1 MQKTHNLHAFMLLVS
16 ECALAALKKLLIVII
31 YIFNKVV
38 DLWRVTSLKKRL
50 QYRCILIFEDIFFTE
65 NLLSLVSLFVLLPL
79 FNNAAGLKT

>member
-50 QYRCILIFEDIFFTE
+50 QYRCILIFEDIFFYRKPAFSGFTFC
-65 NLLSLVSLFVLLPL
+65 V
-79 FNNAAGLKT
+79 AASI